1 MANTPGRIIIPGNPK
16 DRLDLAQKV
25 FDKHQADGTASE
37 LNNMANTYNWT
48 TAGAAIK
55 PSQALH
61 KKAEDLKGEMEKT
74 YRERDKEME
83 PIDKHLAAKAKY
95 LKGKYAD
102 TPKKLSEWGFSI
114 DDTPK
119 KPKKKP

>member
-1 MANTPGRIIIPGNPK
+1 MANTVGRVIIPGNPK

-25 FDKHQADGTASE
+25 FDKHMADGAASE
-37 LNNMANTYNWT
+37 LNNMASPYNWG
-48 TAGAAIK
+48 TAGGAIK
-55 PSQALH
+55 PSQVLH

-74 YRERDKEME
+74 YRERDTEMAA
-83 PIDKHLAAKAKY
+83 IDKHLTATAKY
-95 LKGKYAD
+95 LKGKYSD
-102 TPKKLSEWGFSI
+102 MPKKLSEWGFSI

>member
-1 MANTPGRIIIPGNPK
+1 MANTVGRVIIPGNPK

-25 FDKHQADGTASE
+25 FDKHMADGAASE
-37 LNNMANTYNWT
+37 LNNMAAQYNWGI
-48 TAGAAIK
+48 AGGAIK

-74 YRERDKEME
+74 YRERDTEMV
-83 PIDKHLAAKAKY
+83 PIDKHLKATAKY
-95 LKGKYAD
+95 LKGKYSE

-114 DDTPK
+114 DDTPQ